1 MNEICQSLNE
11 TSSQLHVFLSNAY
24 YDKSGESIEIMN
36 VGHPDHEGFDK
47 LAELSFSPDIA

>member
-11 TSSQLHVFLSNAY
+11 TSSELHVFLSNAY
-24 YDKSGESIEIMN
+24 YDKSGESIEIIN